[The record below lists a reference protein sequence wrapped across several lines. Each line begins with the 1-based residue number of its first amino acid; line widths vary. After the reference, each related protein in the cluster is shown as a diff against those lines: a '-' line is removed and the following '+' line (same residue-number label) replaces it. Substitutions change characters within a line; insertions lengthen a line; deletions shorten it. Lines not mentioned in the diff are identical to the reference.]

1 MILPFP
7 QKSSGAGV
15 MVFLISQRVRGAE
28 SLSRSKQLVSVIVDI
43 QFGPFF
49 SDWSMV
55 CLFAFTVLCGFLIS
69 LLIMLIKL

>member
-28 SLSRSKQLVSVIVDI
+28 SLSRSKQLVS
-43 QFGPFF
+43 
-49 SDWSMV
+49 
-55 CLFAFTVLCGFLIS
+55 
-69 LLIMLIKL
+69 LLIYSLVRFFQTGPWFVYLFLQCFVVS